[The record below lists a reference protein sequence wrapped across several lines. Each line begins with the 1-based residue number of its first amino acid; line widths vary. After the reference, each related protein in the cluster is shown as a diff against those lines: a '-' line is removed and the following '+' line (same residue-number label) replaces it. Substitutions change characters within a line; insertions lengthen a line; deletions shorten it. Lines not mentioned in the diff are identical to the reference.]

1 MFLSAFRALDG
12 YFRLFNRYLCAM
24 LLVSVA
30 GANAAGAPAAAVP
43 LSPAELG
50 TLVTAA
56 IRNHPAARSAQAIA
70 VTVTDVNEAPTYE
83 GTSGR
88 TSGDDD
94 YITMKAGTL
103 ISDDL
108 QSKSLFGD
116 PDGDTLTYS
125 LASGTLPDGLSLS
138 NAGVIS
144 GTLTASVAQYDRPHH
159 KR

>member
-1 MFLSAFRALDG
+1 
-12 YFRLFNRYLCAM
+12 
-24 LLVSVA
+24 
-30 GANAAGAPAAAVP
+30 
-43 LSPAELG
+43 
-50 TLVTAA
+50 
-56 IRNHPAARSAQAIA
+56 
-70 VTVTDVNEAPTYE
+70 
-83 GTSGR
+83 
-88 TSGDDD
+88 
-94 YITMKAGTL
+94 MKAGTL

>member
-1 MFLSAFRALDG
+1 
-12 YFRLFNRYLCAM
+12 
-24 LLVSVA
+24 
-30 GANAAGAPAAAVP
+30 
-43 LSPAELG
+43 
-50 TLVTAA
+50 LVTAA

-94 YITMKAGTL
+94 YITIKAGTL